1 MKKTLFALAFAAA
14 ALPAAASQ
22 VVPAEP
28 IAFELVEL
36 SLATD
41 ACNFEPSSV
50 RVRAVGST
58 LQVTQAPGTC
68 SPPGAPISPR
78 IRLGALAAGQYTVE
92 VYYGSAVANGTPYE
106 TLRFEVR
113 ERAEIAV
120 FPPPTRP
127 LTDYTGLWWNPQ
139 ESGWGLSLRQTATDI
154 VFGALFVYGAA
165 RDPEWFTLQSGT
177 WETST
182 KWRGR
187 VYRTTGPSYT
197 APVFD
202 PNTVTLESVGEAT
215 LDFDRPGPADEP
227 DVTYFTYSVNGVT
240 YSKMLK
246 RML

>member
-1 MKKTLFALAFAAA
+1 MKKTFMALAFAAA
-14 ALPAAASQ
+14 ILPASASQ
-22 VVPAEP
+22 IVPAEP
-28 IAFELVEL
+28 IAFELVNL
-36 SLATD
+36 QLVTD
-41 ACNFEPSSV
+41 SCAFVPSTV
-50 RVRAVGST
+50 RVRAVGGT
-58 LQVTQAPGTC
+58 LQVTQQPNQCFAPGAIG
-68 SPPGAPISPR
+68 SAKV
-78 IRLGALAAGQYTVE
+78 RLGSLAPGQYTVE
-92 VYYGSAVANGTPYE
+92 VYGSANTSTAPLE

-139 ESGWGLSLRQTATDI
+139 ESGWGLSLHQTATDV
-154 VFGALFVYGAA
+154 VFGALFVYGPS
-165 RDPEWFTLQSGT
+165 RDSEWLTLQAGT

-182 KWRGR
+182 RWRGR
-187 VYRTTGPSYT
+187 VYRTTGPYYG

-202 PNTVTLESVGEAT
+202 PATVTLEVVGDAT

-227 DVTYFTYSVNGVT
+227 DVTYFNYSVNGVT